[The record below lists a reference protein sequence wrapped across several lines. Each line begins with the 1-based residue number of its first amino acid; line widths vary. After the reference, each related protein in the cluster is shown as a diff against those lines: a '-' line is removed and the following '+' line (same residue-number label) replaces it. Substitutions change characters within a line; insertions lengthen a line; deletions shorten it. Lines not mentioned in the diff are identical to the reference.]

1 MAKRRQQPK
10 KADETL
16 VDIVEV
22 RDQAQDFM
30 TKYQNYIFGALVVVV
45 VAVGVVLFLR
55 YRSEQRN
62 QEAIEQM
69 FQAQNQF
76 EQDSFALALTDPGGG
91 YDGFLAIMDNY
102 GGTKAA
108 NLAHYYTG
116 IAYLH
121 LGKYEA
127 AIDYLKDF
135 KPRGEVLPIMK
146 FGALGDAYAELND
159 LDQAMDYYQKAVKA
173 GELEPLVAYYLK
185 KIGLLHE
192 HNGNM
197 EEARKAYER
206 IKKEYPTSP
215 EGRDIEKYLARVA
228 AG

>member
-1 MAKRRQQPK
+1 MAKRRQQQK

-30 TKYQNYIFGALVVVV
+30 TQYQNYIFGALVALVI
-45 VAVGVVLFLR
+45 AVGVLLFLR

-76 EQDSFALALTDPGGG
+76 EQDSFALALQNPGGG

-102 GGTKAA
+102 KGTRAA

-116 IAYLH
+116 IAYLN

-127 AIDYLKDF
+127 AIDYLKDY
-135 KPRGEVLPIMK
+135 KPKGQALPIMK
-146 FGALGDAYAELND
+146 YGALGDAYAELD
-159 LDQAMDYYQKAVKA
+159 DMEQAMSYYQRAVKA
-173 GELEPLVAYYLK
+173 GELDPLVAYYLK

-192 HNGNM
+192 HNGNAG
-197 EEARKAYER
+197 EARKAYER
-206 IKKEYPTSP
+206 IKSEYPTSP
-215 EGRDIEKYLARVA
+215 EGRDIEKYLARVT

>member
-1 MAKRRQQPK
+1 MAKRRQQSK

-30 TKYQNYIFGALVVVV
+30 TKYQNYIFGALVAVV

-76 EQDSFALALTDPGGG
+76 EQDSFKLALTDPGGG

-102 GGTKAA
+102 SGTKAA

-116 IAYLH
+116 VAYLH
-121 LGKYEA
+121 LGKYDA

-146 FGALGDAYAELND
+146 YGALGDAYAELND
-159 LDQAMDYYQKAVKA
+159 LEQAMAYYQRAVKA

-192 HNGNM
+192 YNGNV
-197 EEARKAYER
+197 EEARKTYER